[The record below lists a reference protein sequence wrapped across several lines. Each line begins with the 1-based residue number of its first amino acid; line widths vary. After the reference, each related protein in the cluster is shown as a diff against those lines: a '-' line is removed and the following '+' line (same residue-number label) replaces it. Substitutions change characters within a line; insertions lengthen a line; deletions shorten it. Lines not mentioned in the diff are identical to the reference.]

1 MQRSAQHER
10 RNQTAPDKISKRSHL
25 HRRLPAEA
33 CGDDAAPSTG
43 TRHAEV
49 TQALVEACGFSAEGE
64 NVMLQVAVLILALI
78 PATVCVCISGYL
90 AMNGL
95 GGWGW
100 FLFVGLLLSNI
111 SFNSKEEGED

>member
-1 MQRSAQHER
+1 
-10 RNQTAPDKISKRSHL
+10 
-25 HRRLPAEA
+25 
-33 CGDDAAPSTG
+33 
-43 TRHAEV
+43 
-49 TQALVEACGFSAEGE
+49 
-64 NVMLQVAVLILALI
+64 MLQVAVLILALI